1 MGQILALRLV
11 EAIEKKSSGYRQK
24 NSELA
29 ADSLRSSAPKQ
40 VNPCVGKSE
49 LLKKSRLARQ
59 NPDSL
64 KSSAPKQ
71 VRWLMGLWTEHAVVL
86 QLNVDW
92 PSPILPN
99 VPLLMWGSSKRLASS
114 DVPKVTDL
122 PCKVVLYPLKFEEGF
137 LSMSH
142 TDSLM
147 ATCSDPIQSGTRM
160 SQVPTVIITMSHTD
174 SLMAICSDP
183 IRHHHQSLTRG
194 PQANVLIRVLNG
206 WVGREQTS

>member
-1 MGQILALRLV
+1 MLYFGLMVFIMDLLGSHLWVKFWPCGWWKQLRRSPV
-11 EAIEKKSSGYRQK
+11 GIGKKTASWQ
-24 NSELA
+24 L
-29 ADSLRSSAPKQ
+29 SSAPKQ

-49 LLKKSRLARQ
+49 LLKKSRLAQQ

-86 QLNVDW
+86 QLSVDW

-122 PCKVVLYPLKFEEGF
+122 PCKVG
-137 LSMSH
+137 
-142 TDSLM
+142 
-147 ATCSDPIQSGTRM
+147 I
-160 SQVPTVIITMSHTD
+160 
-174 SLMAICSDP
+174 
-183 IRHHHQSLTRG
+183 
-194 PQANVLIRVLNG
+194 
-206 WVGREQTS
+206 